1 MTMALDKGLAPAKI
15 NLALHVTGLRAGG
28 YHLLDSLVAFAGVGD
43 QLTALPATDL
53 TLEVMGPFSK
63 GVPVDESNSILRAAR
78 VLQATRGVAQGARI
92 KLTKTLPHAAGIGS
106 GSSDAAAALRLL
118 SQVWGVENFAPD
130 DPIVLELGAD
140 VPVCLHAPA
149 PARMRGI
156 GESLTP
162 LPALPGCVLVL
173 VNPGVE
179 VPTGQVFDK
188 LAQSDNAPM
197 AEMPARLDYEGFV
210 EWLAAQRNDLQ
221 APAEALAPEIARALK
236 RLRAMPGVDLAVM
249 SGSGATCVGLTRDM
263 GRARQ
268 VARAIQLSEM
278 GWWVAPAP
286 LLS

>member
-1 MTMALDKGLAPAKI
+1 MALDKGLAPAKI
-15 NLALHVTGLRAGG
+15 NFALHVTGLRAGG

-53 TLEVMGPFSK
+53 TLEVTGPFSS
-63 GVPVDESNSILRAAR
+63 GVPVDESNTVLRAAR
-78 VLQATRGVAQGARI
+78 VLQAARGVTQGARI

-118 SQVWGVENFAPD
+118 SQVWGVENFAPGD
-130 DPIVLELGAD
+130 AEVLELGAD
-140 VPVCLHAPA
+140 VPVCLNAPL
-149 PARMRGI
+149 PTRMTGI
-156 GESLTP
+156 GEARTAV
-162 LPALPGCVLVL
+162 PALPSCGLVL

-179 VPTGQVFDK
+179 VPTGRVFDK
-188 LAQSDNAPM
+188 LERSDNPGM
-197 AEMPARLDYEGFV
+197 AELPDRLDYEGFL
-210 EWLAAQRNDLQ
+210 EWLRTQRNDLQ
-221 APAEALAPEIARALK
+221 APAEAIAPEIARALK
-236 RLRAMPGVDLAVM
+236 RLRAMPGVDLALM
-249 SGSGATCVGLTRDM
+249 SGSGATCIGLTRDM

>member
-1 MTMALDKGLAPAKI
+1 MPLDKGLAPAKI
-15 NLALHVTGLRAGG
+15 NLALHVTGVRAGG

-53 TLEVMGPFSK
+53 TLEVTGPFSK
-63 GVPVDESNSILRAAR
+63 GVPVDETNSVLRAAR
-78 VLQATRGVAQGARI
+78 MLQAARGVAQGAKLR
-92 KLTKTLPHAAGIGS
+92 LTKTLPHAAGIGS

-118 SQVWGVENFAPD
+118 SQVWGVENFAPS
-130 DPIVLELGAD
+130 DPEVLELGAD
-140 VPVCLHAPA
+140 VPVCLHAPV

-156 GESLTP
+156 GEDLE
-162 LPALPGCVLVL
+162 ALPTLPSCGLVL

-188 LAQSDNAPM
+188 LSRSDNSGMDAL
-197 AEMPARLDYEGFV
+197 PAGLDYAGLI
-210 EWLAAQRNDLQ
+210 EWLGAQRNDLQ
-221 APAEALAPEIARALK
+221 APAEAIAPEIARALK
-236 RLRAMPGVDLAVM
+236 RLRAMPGVDLALM
-249 SGSGATCVGLTRDM
+249 SGSGATCIGLTRDM

-286 LLS
+286 LLN

>member
-1 MTMALDKGLAPAKI
+1 MALDKGLAPAKI
-15 NLALHVTGLRAGG
+15 NFALHVTGLRAGG

-53 TLEVMGPFSK
+53 TLEVTGPFSS
-63 GVPVDESNSILRAAR
+63 GVPVDESNTVLRAAR
-78 VLQATRGVAQGARI
+78 VLQAARGVTQGARI

-118 SQVWGVENFAPD
+118 SQVWGVENFAPGD
-130 DPIVLELGAD
+130 AEVLELGAD
-140 VPVCLHAPA
+140 VPVCLNAPL
-149 PARMRGI
+149 PTRRTGI
-156 GESLTP
+156 GETLTAV
-162 LPALPGCVLVL
+162 PALPSCGLVL

-179 VPTGQVFDK
+179 VPTGRVFDK
-188 LAQSDNAPM
+188 LERSDNPGM
-197 AEMPARLDYEGFV
+197 AELPDRLDYEGFL
-210 EWLAAQRNDLQ
+210 EWLRTQRNDLQ
-221 APAEALAPEIARALK
+221 APAEAIAPEIARALK
-236 RLRAMPGVDLAVM
+236 RLRAMPGVDLALM
-249 SGSGATCVGLTRDM
+249 SGSGATCIGLTRDM

>member
-1 MTMALDKGLAPAKI
+1 MPLDKGLAPAKI
-15 NLALHVTGLRAGG
+15 NLALHVTGVRAGG

-43 QLTALPATDL
+43 QLTALPAAEL
-53 TLEVMGPFSK
+53 TLEVTGPFSR
-63 GVPVDESNSILRAAR
+63 GVPADETNSVLRAGR
-78 VLQATRGVAQGARI
+78 LLQAMRDVKQGARL

-118 SQVWGVENFAPD
+118 SQVWGVENFSPT
-130 DPIVLELGAD
+130 DPEVLELGAD

-156 GESLTP
+156 GERLMP
-162 LPALPGCVLVL
+162 LPALPSCGLVM

-179 VPTGQVFDK
+179 LPTGQVFDK
-188 LAQSDNAPM
+188 LERSDNA
-197 AEMPARLDYEGFV
+197 EMDELPQGLDYAGFV

-221 APAEALAPEIARALK
+221 APAEALAPEIGRALK
-236 RLRAMPGVDLAVM
+236 RLRAMPGVDLALM
-249 SGSGATCVGLTRDM
+249 SGSGATCIGLTRDM

>member
-1 MTMALDKGLAPAKI
+1 MPLDKGLAPAKI
-15 NLALHVTGLRAGG
+15 NLALHVTGVRAGG

-43 QLTALPATDL
+43 QLTALPAAEL
-53 TLEVMGPFSK
+53 TLEVTGPFSQ
-63 GVPVDESNSILRAAR
+63 GVPVDETNSVLRAAR
-78 VLQATRGVAQGARI
+78 LLQEARGVTQGARL
-92 KLTKTLPHAAGIGS
+92 KLVKTLPHAAGIGS

-118 SQVWGVENFAPD
+118 SQFWGVENFSPS
-130 DPIVLELGAD
+130 DPEVLELGAD

-156 GESLTP
+156 GEVLEP
-162 LPALPGCVLVL
+162 LPALPGCGLVL

-179 VPTGQVFDK
+179 VPTGQVFER
-188 LAQSDNAPM
+188 LERSDNSAMDALP
-197 AEMPARLDYEGFV
+197 ERLDHAGFV

-221 APAEALAPEIARALK
+221 APAEALAPEIGQALK
-236 RLRAMPGVDLAVM
+236 RLRATPGVDLALM
-249 SGSGATCVGLTRDM
+249 SGSGATCIGLCRDM

-268 VARAIQLSEM
+268 AARTIQLSQM

>member
-1 MTMALDKGLAPAKI
+1 MALDKGLAPAKI

-43 QLTALPATDL
+43 QLTALAATDL
-53 TLEVMGPFSK
+53 TLEVTGPFSK
-63 GVPVDESNSILRAAR
+63 GVPLDESNTVMRAAR
-78 VLQATRGVAQGARI
+78 ALQAARGVTQGARI
-92 KLTKTLPHAAGIGS
+92 KLTKALPHAAGIGS

-118 SQVWGVENFAPD
+118 SQVWGVENFTPGD
-130 DPIVLELGAD
+130 LEVLELGAD
-140 VPVCLHAPA
+140 VPVCLNAPA
-149 PARMRGI
+149 PTRMSGI
-156 GESLTP
+156 GEILTP
-162 LPALPGCVLVL
+162 VPPLPSCGLVL

-188 LAQSDNAPM
+188 LERSDNSAM
-197 AEMPARLDYEGFV
+197 AVLPDRLDYEGLLD
-210 EWLAAQRNDLQ
+210 WLGAQRNDLQ
-221 APAEALAPEIARALK
+221 APAEALAPEITRALK
-236 RLRAMPGVDLAVM
+236 RLRTMPGVDLAVM